1 MLVGDHT
8 LVHGSVSLLRSEDDY
23 SVIKHF
29 VIGRRKIWGENKLVL
44 APKVFKR
51 DWGQLSH
58 GLLQYTTVQKFQVSK
73 ICIKY

>member
-1 MLVGDHT
+1 MLVGDLT
-8 LVHGSVSLLRSEDDY
+8 LVHGSVFLLRSEDDY

-51 DWGQLSH
+51 DWG
-58 GLLQYTTVQKFQVSK
+58 
-73 ICIKY
+73 